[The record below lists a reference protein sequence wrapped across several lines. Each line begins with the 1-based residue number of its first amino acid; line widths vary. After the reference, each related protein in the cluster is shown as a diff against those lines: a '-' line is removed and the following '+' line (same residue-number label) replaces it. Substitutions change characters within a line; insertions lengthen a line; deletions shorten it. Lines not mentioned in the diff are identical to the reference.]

1 MNASIPIILFQKIMG
16 MKVHFSARIKKKILR
31 PIKSDIKIM
40 YNRQIRKE
48 RPYFWLIEKLYT
60 VTMAITQK
68 LIVEKTYKTDRELY
82 NCCPYWNWQKS
93 EWE

>member
-48 RPYFWLIEKLYT
+48 RPYF
-60 VTMAITQK
+60 
-68 LIVEKTYKTDRELY
+68 
-82 NCCPYWNWQKS
+82 
-93 EWE
+93 